1 MRLVA
6 GGANGLYLREI
17 LDNAD
22 RHEVTRVDAA
32 VAYASDER
40 LLFDWCWERRE
51 RVSLR
56 FWGRFDEG
64 LPVAA
69 PILRKFLNRQS
80 PRYVCKLVRM
90 FHPKVIWW
98 RGYGA
103 YIGSAN
109 LTDAA
114 WHNNFEA
121 GLFLTDDELE
131 AAGIATDLDH
141 LFEKIDE
148 HASPLTEELVKRV
161 ERRAV
166 ELGQRAQAQ
175 NEADNDFLDTDLVQ
189 RFEGLVRVTS
199 KTAKARQRDAFLK
212 EWISTLE
219 ILRSI
224 ASKVSKPENRPD
236 WVSPDSPAGAQADQF
251 LHAHYYQRTFDGQ
264 TAAYERHFEE
274 TMRDPEAALNA
285 SIAWW
290 KGLPEGGDEQKTLNI
305 VAPKLKVAL
314 SREGVDQMTED
325 GFAEVLWNVH
335 ASREYARRAA
345 NARLG
350 LPEGQVLDNP
360 TKSRALA
367 GRVWNASSPPGE
379 KVKSTLD
386 FILYGGSP
394 DEVPQRLW
402 EALHDPKRR
411 IEMLGISSLGE
422 IVGWAMPDR
431 YPPRNGRTSKALRSL
446 GFDVK
451 VHVG

>member
-6 GGANGLYLREI
+6 GGVNGFYLRQI
-17 LDNAD
+17 LDNASL
-22 RHEVTRVDAA
+22 HEVARVDAA
-32 VAYASDER
+32 VAYATDER

-51 RVSLR
+51 SVSLR

-64 LPVAA
+64 VPVAA
-69 PILRKFLNRQS
+69 PILRTFLTRQS
-80 PRYVCKLVRM
+80 PRFVCKLVRQ

-109 LTDAA
+109 LTQSA
-114 WHNNFEA
+114 WYGNFEA
-121 GLFLTDDELE
+121 GVFLTDDELD

-148 HASPLTEELVKRV
+148 HASPLTEELVRQI
-161 ERRAV
+161 EQRNAELNRRAAA
-166 ELGQRAQAQ
+166 QR
-175 NEADNDFLDTDLVQ
+175 EADKAFLDTDLVQ
-189 RFEGLVRVTS
+189 PFGGLTQVTPRA
-199 KTAKARQRDAFLK
+199 AKDRQREAFLK

-224 ASKVSKPENRPD
+224 ARQVSTPKNRPD
-236 WVSPDSPAGAQADQF
+236 WVSPEAPAGAQADQF
-251 LHAHYYQRTFDGQ
+251 LHAHYYQRTFEGQ

-274 TMRDPEAALNA
+274 NMGDPEAALLA

-290 KGLPEGGDEQKTLNI
+290 RALPEGGQEQETLNV
-305 VAPKLKVAL
+305 VAPELMQAL
-314 SREGVDQMTED
+314 SPEGLEQMTE
-325 GFAEVLWNVH
+325 GRFAYVLWNIH

-350 LPEGQVLDNP
+350 LREGHVFDNP

-367 GRVWNASSPPGE
+367 GRIWHASSPPGE
-379 KVKSTLD
+379 KLRATLA

-394 DEVPQRLW
+394 DDVPQRLW
-402 EALHDPKRR
+402 EALHDPRRR

-446 GFDVK
+446 GFDVR